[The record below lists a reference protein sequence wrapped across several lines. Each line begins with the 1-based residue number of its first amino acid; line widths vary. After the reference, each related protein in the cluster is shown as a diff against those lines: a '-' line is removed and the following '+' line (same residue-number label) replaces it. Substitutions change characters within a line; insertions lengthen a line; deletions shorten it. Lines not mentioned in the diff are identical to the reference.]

1 MRNMRKL
8 MAAAAIGSVVVLSA
22 CLPNLGN
29 ILGGGGGS
37 SPPASVTGKWSTI
50 ATSSQNSND
59 VVDIEVNIS
68 QSTGT
73 ISAVQNVILSNSKCE
88 NGTDSLDGTV
98 KGSTVAFTL
107 SFGTGNPTATFT
119 GTVSSNGLSMSGK
132 YKITSGS
139 CSPADSGTW
148 TATKFGDSSGSYM
161 GTFASAVI
169 TKSFGVTA
177 VVQEDA
183 SDNLQVTATLTGANC
198 VALLLTGKAIGSAL
212 QTENADQTI
221 TVLAQAS
228 AATFAT
234 LAVQYKIGGTSCGVA
249 DTGTGSLSKIAAAA
263 VTHPGASSQINPI
276 TQSLFAK
283 MQEILDSAK

>member
-8 MAAAAIGSVVVLSA
+8 MAAAAIGSIVVLSA
-22 CLPNLGN
+22 CIPNLGN
-29 ILGGGGGS
+29 VLGGGGS
-37 SPPASVTGKWSTI
+37 SPPASVTGKWSTL

-73 ISAVQNVILSNSKCE
+73 ISAAQDVISSNSKCE

-98 KGSTVAFTL
+98 KGSTVGFTL
-107 SFGTGNPTATFT
+107 SFGSGNPTASFT
-119 GTVSSNGLSMSGK
+119 GTVSSDGLSMSGK

-177 VVQEDA
+177 VVQEDG
-183 SDNLQVTATLTGANC
+183 SNNLQVTATLTGANC
-198 VALLLTGKAIGSAL
+198 AALHLTGKAIGSAL

-249 DTGTGSLSKIAAAA
+249 DTGMGSLSKITAAA
-263 VTHPGASSQINPI
+263 VIHPGESSQINPI